1 VRRPGCREAALLSAF
16 AGAAMRHSRHLM
28 NKPSTNAE
36 PRPVISIVV
45 PCYNEAAVIRQT
57 HARLVG
63 VLENSDFSFEI
74 IYVNDGSRDRTL
86 AILRGLVES
95 DDRVRVISF
104 SRNFGHQLAVT
115 AGIDCATGD
124 AVVLI
129 DADLQDPP
137 ELVPKMIKLWQEG
150 NQVVYGVRES
160 RSGESRFK
168 LLTAQAF
175 YRLVNQISDVP
186 IPLDTGD
193 FRLMDRRVVDVLK
206 RMPER
211 DRFVRGMVSWVG
223 FKQCPLPY
231 ARAERAAGS
240 SKYPLRKMML
250 FAMDGLVSFSIVP
263 LRISMVVG
271 FLTAG
276 LAVAGIIYGLLLR
289 LFTENWVRGWT
300 SLFVSM
306 FFLAGMTLGCLG
318 IVGEYVGR
326 IYRELKRRPLY
337 VVDEMLGFE
346 HVHDAAEAPTYSA
359 PVPK

>member
-1 VRRPGCREAALLSAF
+1 MSKL
-16 AGAAMRHSRHLM
+16 
-28 NKPSTNAE
+28 STNPE
-36 PRPVISIVV
+36 RRQLISIVV
-45 PCYNEAAVIRQT
+45 PCFNEEAVIRQT
-57 HARLVG
+57 HSRLVG
-63 VLENSDFSFEI
+63 VLEKAGLPFEI
-74 IYVNDGSRDRTL
+74 IYINDGSRDRTL

-95 DDRVRVISF
+95 DDRVRVLSF

-115 AGIDCATGD
+115 AGIEYAAGD

-137 ELVPKMIKLWQEG
+137 ELISKMIHLWQEG
-150 NQVVYGVRES
+150 NHVVYGVRES
-160 RSGESRFK
+160 RSGESQFK

-175 YRLVNQISDVP
+175 YRLINQISDVP

-231 ARAERAAGS
+231 ARAERAAGN
-240 SKYPLRKMML
+240 SKYPLRKMVL

-271 FLTAG
+271 FVTA
-276 LAVAGIIYGLLLR
+276 LIAVLGIFYALFLR
-289 LFTENWVRGWT
+289 LFTENWERGWT
-300 SLFVSM
+300 LLFISI

-326 IYRELKRRPLY
+326 IYREIKRRPLY
-337 VVDEMLGFE
+337 VVDERLGFE
-346 HVHDAAEAPTYSA
+346 TAGDGKLAPTSMQVEAP
-359 PVPK
+359 VGLN

>member
-1 VRRPGCREAALLSAF
+1 MSKL
-16 AGAAMRHSRHLM
+16 
-28 NKPSTNAE
+28 STNPE
-36 PRPVISIVV
+36 RRQFVSIVV
-45 PCYNEAAVIRQT
+45 PCFNEEAVVRQT
-57 HARLVG
+57 HGRLVG
-63 VLENSDFSFEI
+63 VLEKAGLPFEI

-86 AILRGLVES
+86 EILDGLVDS
-95 DDRVRVISF
+95 DNRVRVLSF

-115 AGIDCATGD
+115 AGIDYAAGD

-129 DADLQDPP
+129 DSDLQDPP
-137 ELVPKMIKLWQEG
+137 ELIPKMIQLWQEG
-150 NQVVYGVRES
+150 KDVVYGVRES
-160 RSGESRFK
+160 RSGESQFK

-175 YRLVNQISDVP
+175 YRLINQISDVP

-206 RMPER
+206 KMPER

-231 ARAERAAGS
+231 ARAERAAGE

-263 LRISMVVG
+263 LRIAMVVG
-271 FLTAG
+271 FITAG
-276 LAVAGIIYGLLLR
+276 IAVLGIFYALFLR
-289 LFTENWVRGWT
+289 LFTENWEPGWT
-300 SLFVSM
+300 LLFISI

-326 IYRELKRRPLY
+326 IYREIKRRPLY
-337 VVDEMLGFE
+337 VIDERLGFE
-346 HVHDAAEAPTYSA
+346 TAGDGKLASTSMQVEAP
-359 PVPK
+359 VGVN